1 MTALPKSSHATRQRI
16 ANPARRALPA
26 DVISLGLASRDRF
39 EGLDRAGGGA
49 SWKLVALPGHRVTST
64 GIREAHLV
72 PTRAS
77 GRVAGF
83 AGCNRLITSCEMQGS
98 MIRFRSS
105 AATRM
110 ACEENMDQERVFMK
124 ALDAATAS
132 RIDGDR
138 LQVPDG
144 NRTVLAAFT
153 SGFVRFGCDDGQS
166 RPDPRRRRQP
176 ATGMDGNWRKHL

>member
-1 MTALPKSSHATRQRI
+1 M
-16 ANPARRALPA
+16 
-26 DVISLGLASRDRF
+26 
-39 EGLDRAGGGA
+39 
-49 SWKLVALPGHRVTST
+49 ALPGHRVTST

-144 NRTVLAAFT
+144 NRTCAGSVHIR
-153 SGFVRFGCDDGQS
+153 VRAL
-166 RPDPRRRRQP
+166 R
-176 ATGMDGNWRKHL
+176 M